1 MSTAAACCAAE
12 MIHILF
18 TGGTISMRHD
28 TSLGGNVPRHGGD
41 DLLALAGVPAG
52 VECRVED
59 WARAPACHLDNARL
73 SALRDRVRELTL
85 TAGVTAIVVTHGT
98 DVLEETA
105 YLLARTLPST
115 MPVVLT
121 GAMRTADHPAWDGAG
136 NLRAAIRVAADPAS
150 AGRGTLVV
158 FDGEILDGL
167 EAVKVHAN
175 SPRAFTAPHGAPI
188 GRVSAEAVRYETGA
202 PSRQP
207 INIRSLSGRVV
218 EVPVTVGDDGAL
230 LDAARPMADAVV
242 LTAFGSGNIPPGAV
256 PAVGRWLS
264 DGKPVVLASR
274 CPYGEVDPAYAFEG
288 GGAGLVRMGALPAGP
303 RSPSQAR
310 MELLIALSAGVA
322 YGVVA

>member
-28 TSLGGNVPRHGGD
+28 ASLGGNVPTHGGD
-41 DLLALAGVPAG
+41 ALLALAGVPAG
-52 VECRVED
+52 IDCRVED

-73 SALRDRVRELTL
+73 SALRDRALELTS
-85 TAGVTAIVVTHGT
+85 APGVSAVVITHGT

-105 YLLARTLPST
+105 YFLARTLPSAV
-115 MPVVLT
+115 PIVLT
-121 GAMRTADHPAWDGAG
+121 GAMRTADHAAWDGAG

-158 FDGEILDGL
+158 FDDLILDGL

-175 SPRAFTAPHGAPI
+175 APAAFAAPHGAPI
-188 GRVSAEAVRYETGA
+188 GRVSAGSVRYDTSA

-207 INIRSLSGRVV
+207 IAIEKLSGRVV
-218 EVPVTVGDDGAL
+218 EIPVVVGDDGAL
-230 LDAARPMADAVV
+230 LDAARPLADGVV
-242 LTAFGSGNIPPGAV
+242 LAAFGSGNIPPGAV
-256 PAVGRWLS
+256 PAVSRWLN

-274 CPYGEVDPAYAFEG
+274 CPYGEVEPAYAFEG
-288 GGAGLVRMGALPAGP
+288 GGAGLVRMGALPAGR

-310 MELLIALSAGVA
+310 MELLIALSAGTSYGAVA
-322 YGVVA
+322 

>member
-1 MSTAAACCAAE
+1 

-28 TSLGGNVPRHGGD
+28 ASLGGNVPRHGGE

-52 VECRVED
+52 IECRAED

-73 SALRDRVRELTL
+73 SALRDRVRELTA
-85 TAGVTAIVVTHGT
+85 TPGVTAIVITHGT

-105 YLLARTLPST
+105 YLLARTLPSAV
-115 MPVVLT
+115 PIVLT
-121 GAMRTADHPAWDGAG
+121 GAMRTADHPAWDGAM
-136 NLRAAIRVAADPAS
+136 NLRAAIRVAADPTS

-158 FDGEILDGL
+158 FDGVILDGL

-175 SPRAFTAPHGAPI
+175 APQAFAAPHSAPI
-188 GRVSAEAVRYETGA
+188 GRVSAEAVRYDAGV
-202 PSRQP
+202 PSRHP
-207 INIRSLSGRVV
+207 IDVASLSGRVV
-218 EVPVTVGDDGAL
+218 EVPVIVGDDGAL
-230 LDAARPMADAVV
+230 LDAARPLADAVV
-242 LTAFGSGNIPPGAV
+242 LTTFGSGNIPPGAV
-256 PAVGRWLS
+256 PAVRRWLGE
-264 DGKPVVLASR
+264 GKPVVLASR
-274 CPYGEVDPAYAFEG
+274 CPSGEVEPAYAFEG